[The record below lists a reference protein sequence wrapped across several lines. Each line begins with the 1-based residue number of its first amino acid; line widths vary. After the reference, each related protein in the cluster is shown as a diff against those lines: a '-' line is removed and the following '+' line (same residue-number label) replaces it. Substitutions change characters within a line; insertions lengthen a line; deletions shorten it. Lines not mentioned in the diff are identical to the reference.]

1 MDLDDM
7 LSRADNELAAAEAEL
22 EAAQQRVAELRTIQQ
37 GVRLALQRYG
47 RGSTVVHVPA
57 AEQTT
62 PGDDATAKATSRTPQ
77 GIRQAGS
84 HPKSE
89 VNQSDLCI
97 ETLQEFARPASSAEV
112 RERLRQRGHEYDP
125 EQIRATFAYLL
136 RKERVVRV
144 SPGVWALPSAHL
156 AAGQNGASAGGAQDR
171 IY

>member
-7 LSRADNELAAAEAEL
+7 LRRADAELAAAETEL
-22 EAAQQRVAELRTIQQ
+22 QAAQQRVTELRTIQQ

-47 RGSTVVHVPA
+47 RGSTVVPA
-57 AEQTT
+57 AERAT
-62 PGDDATAKATSRTPQ
+62 PGEDAAAMATSKTPQ
-77 GIRQAGS
+77 SIREAGS
-84 HPKSE
+84 HRRSE

-97 ETLQEFARPASSAEV
+97 ETLEEFARPASSADV

-144 SPGVWALPSAHL
+144 SPGVWALPSDHST
-156 AAGQNGASAGGAQDR
+156 AGQNGASTGSAQDR